1 MVIFKNCVFG
11 CATNALGGEAI
22 NSKKCLQSSYRH
34 PIVIEINQNKA
45 HPATVKCQI
54 YCRKITLCQ
63 TELWWKKNADYVILF
78 QSIFSEKKLINFSPD
93 S

>member
-22 NSKKCLQSSYRH
+22 NSKKYLQSSYRH
-34 PIVIEINQNKA
+34 PIVMEINQNKA

-63 TELWWKKNADYVILF
+63 TELWWKKCRLCYLIPIDF
-78 QSIFSEKKLINFSPD
+78 FRKKIDQFFP
-93 S
+93 